1 MTTIDDQCPEVHQE
15 PSVKMLNQ
23 DDAEKMA
30 SLYKVLS
37 DPTRLR
43 LLSLLIHQEMCVGDI
58 ALSLKMEQSA
68 ISHQLR
74 QLRQQRIVKMRK
86 QGKHALYTLVDEH
99 ILNLFQQSLT
109 HVKEQ

>member
-1 MTTIDDQCPEVHQE
+1 MNAMDEQSSKEHQKATVEILDQE
-15 PSVKMLNQ
+15 
-23 DDAEKMA
+23 DAEKMA
-30 SLYKVLS
+30 SLFKVFS

-43 LLSLLIHQEMCVGDI
+43 LLSLLTHQEMCVGDI
-58 ALSLKMEQSA
+58 ALSLGMEQST

-86 QGKHALYTLVDEH
+86 QGKHALYELTDEH

-109 HVKEQ
+109 HIKE